1 MKFTCR
7 AAALLA
13 LTAVAGAASA
23 QDVIATVQNP
33 WEGWFVGAN
42 IGGAWNHTC
51 DSWEPGPLVTGGGF
65 PTLANKFYNR
75 DCPNNGN
82 FIGGVDGGY
91 NFQSDQWVW
100 GFKIDYEAVG
110 SSSKSVSRNFVSGI
124 PGYPIPDGTYTAS
137 GKVSPNGILLV
148 GPRVGYAVDEWLPWV
163 RLGGAFTSGSHDLN
177 LTYTPAGG
185 GATQSF
191 TGSKNQQNHGFNVG
205 LGVDYGVS
213 GPWSLVAEYNYVKL
227 NKGSNSD
234 VNCSS
239 SSIKG
244 SAFCTAY
251 ANFDLD
257 NIHNSFTMNMFRVGV
272 HYSFR

>member
-33 WEGWFVGAN
+33 WEGWFLGAN

-51 DSWEPGPLVTGGGF
+51 DSWEPGPTITGN
-65 PTLANKFYNR
+65 PALANAFYNR

-82 FIGGVDGGY
+82 FIGGIDGGY
-91 NFQSDQWVW
+91 NFQIDQWVW

-110 SSSKSVSRNFVSGI
+110 SSSKSRSRVYTNQGGLDPFPS
-124 PGYPIPDGTYTAS
+124 GTYTAS
-137 GKVSPNGILLV
+137 GKISPNGILLL
-148 GPRVGYAVDEWLPWV
+148 GPRLGYAVDEWLPWV
-163 RLGGAFTSGSHDLN
+163 RLGGAFTSGSHDIQLS
-177 LTYTPAGG
+177 YTPPAGSTNPP
-185 GATQSF
+185 ASF
-191 TGSKNQQNHGFNVG
+191 SGSKNQQNHGFNIGAG
-205 LGVDYGVS
+205 LDYGIS
-213 GPWSLVAEYNYVKL
+213 GPWSLTAEYNYVKL

-234 VNCSS
+234 VTCSNS
-239 SSIKG
+239 T
-244 SAFCTAY
+244 SAFCAKY
-251 ANFDLD
+251 ANLSLD

-272 HYSFR
+272 RYSFH

>member
-51 DSWEPGPLVTGGGF
+51 SSWEPGNTIKSN
-65 PTLANKFYNR
+65 PTLANAFYNR
-75 DCPNNGN
+75 NCPSNGN
-82 FIGGVDGGY
+82 FIGGIDGGY
-91 NFQSDQWVW
+91 NFQSDAWVW

-110 SSSKSVSRNFVSGI
+110 SKSKSVSRVYTNLGGLDPFPS
-124 PGYPIPDGTYTAS
+124 GTYTAS

-163 RLGGAFTSGSHDLN
+163 RLGGAFTSGSHDAQ
-177 LTYTPAGG
+177 LTFTPAGG

-191 TGSKNQQNHGFNVG
+191 TGSKNVQNHGFNVG
-205 LGVDYGVS
+205 LGVDYGVQ
-213 GPWSLVAEYNYVKL
+213 GPWSVVAEYNYVKL
-227 NKGSNSD
+227 SKGSNSD
-234 VNCSS
+234 VNCVS

-244 SAFCTAY
+244 SAFCTTY
-251 ANFDLD
+251 ANFDLS
-257 NIHNSFTMNMFRVGV
+257 NIHNSFTMNMFRVGF
-272 HYSFR
+272 HYGFH